1 MRIYFRIL
9 MAGALLLSG
18 APAQAALAN
27 YIQAIVSDAVI
38 TYQQVQMFA
47 AQAVDVLHR
56 QYGNQP
62 DIFEKKYLE
71 TLNNAL
77 EQLVERQLILHDF
90 KTAGYNL
97 PEPFI
102 EENIQ
107 GRIRSRYGDR
117 ATLVKSLQADGITW
131 EKFRQQ
137 IREQIIIEALRAKH
151 ISQEII
157 MSPHKIEAYYADHR
171 DDYKMEDQV
180 KLRMIALDST
190 VAETAEG
197 RRKLAQEILGKIK
210 DGAAFSEMATVYS
223 TGSQRSQGGDWG
235 WVERSVLR
243 KELADVA
250 FSLKPGS
257 LSDVIETEKECY
269 LMLVEENRLSHVRPL
284 SELRDEIE
292 RTLLM
297 EERTRL
303 QKQWIDRLKA
313 KTFVRYF

>member
-1 MRIYFRIL
+1 MVGSVL
-9 MAGALLLSG
+9 SSAG
-18 APAQAALAN
+18 PAQAALAN
-27 YIQAIVSDAVI
+27 GIKAIVSDAVI
-38 TYQQVQMFA
+38 TYQQVEMSA
-47 AQAVDVLHR
+47 AQAVDLLRR

-62 DIFEKKYLE
+62 EIFQKKWAE
-71 TLNNAL
+71 TRNDAL

-90 KTAGYNL
+90 KTAGYNM
-97 PEPFI
+97 PEPII
-102 EENIQ
+102 EEAIQ
-107 GRIRSRYGDR
+107 DRIRSRYGDR

-137 IREQIIIEALRAKH
+137 IREQIIIEALRGKN

-171 DDYKMEDQV
+171 DEFKMEDQV

-190 VAETAEG
+190 VAETPEG
-197 RRKLAQEILGKIK
+197 RRKLAREILGKIK
-210 DGAAFSEMATVYS
+210 KGAAFSEMATVYS

-243 KELADVA
+243 KELAEVA
-250 FSLKPGS
+250 FTLQPGT
-257 LSDVIETEKECY
+257 LSDVIETAEECY
-269 LMLVEENRLSHVRPL
+269 LMLVEENRLSHTRPL

-292 RTLLM
+292 KTLLIQ
-297 EERTRL
+297 ERARL

>member
-1 MRIYFRIL
+1 MVGSVL
-9 MAGALLLSG
+9 SSAG
-18 APAQAALAN
+18 PAQAALAN
-27 YIQAIVSDAVI
+27 GIKAIVSDAVI
-38 TYQQVQMFA
+38 TYQQVEMSA
-47 AQAVDVLHR
+47 AQAVDLLRR

-62 DIFEKKYLE
+62 EIFQKKWAE
-71 TLNNAL
+71 TRNDAL

-90 KTAGYNL
+90 KTAGYNM
-97 PEPFI
+97 PEPII
-102 EENIQ
+102 EEAIRD
-107 GRIRSRYGDR
+107 RIRSRYGDR

-137 IREQIIIEALRAKH
+137 IREQIIIEALRGKN

-171 DDYKMEDQV
+171 DEFKMEDQV

-190 VAETAEG
+190 VAETPEG
-197 RRKLAQEILGKIK
+197 RRKLAREILGKIK
-210 DGAAFSEMATVYS
+210 KGAAFSEMATVYS

-243 KELADVA
+243 KELAEVA
-250 FSLKPGS
+250 FTLQPGT
-257 LSDVIETEKECY
+257 LSDVIETAEECY
-269 LMLVEENRLSHVRPL
+269 LMLVEENRLSHTRPL

-292 RTLLM
+292 KTLLIQ
-297 EERTRL
+297 ERARL